1 METRPQI
8 SVVVPVFNSTNV
20 LRKLFSAIED
30 VMSSLNQRFEVIF
43 VDDDSTDGSWRL
55 ILELKKERGEVV
67 RGFRLARNSGQQA
80 ATYCGLLHARGEWV
94 VTLDDDL
101 QPHPREIVKLWAC
114 AQAAQADVIYG
125 VYASLKHGLVHRMGT
140 RLFRMLLRRVSPS
153 FPDGSSFRL
162 IRSDV
167 LQALPTDPRP
177 SVFVDPVLAWRSSE
191 VTSVVVE
198 HSPREA
204 GRSAYSLTALFAL
217 AWILLIT
224 YSTVPLRLM
233 TAVGFLSASVSFGL
247 GLYYLV
253 RKVTIGAQ
261 VGFSASIVTTTF
273 SSGLILLSLGI
284 LGEYISRIH
293 SMSTGEPAFSV
304 KATV

>member
-1 METRPQI
+1 MDTRPQI
-8 SVVVPVFNSTNV
+8 SVVVPVFNGANA
-20 LRKLFSAIED
+20 LRKVFSGIED
-30 VMSSLNQRFEVIF
+30 VMASINRCFEVIF
-43 VDDDSTDGSWRL
+43 VDDGSIDESWRL
-55 ILELKKERGEVV
+55 ILELRRDHGVVV

-80 ATYCGLLHARGEWV
+80 ATYCGLLQARGDWV

-101 QPHPREIVKLWAC
+101 QPHPREIVKLWER
-114 AQAAQADVIYG
+114 AQAGHADVIYG
-125 VYASLKHGLVHRMGT
+125 VYRSLKHGLSHRVGT

-153 FPDGSSFRL
+153 FPDGSSFRM

-167 LQALPTDPRP
+167 LQALPRHPGP
-177 SVFVDPVLAWRSSE
+177 WVFVDPVLAWRTSE

-204 GRSAYSLTALFAL
+204 GRSAYSLTTLIAL
-217 AWILLIT
+217 AWTLLIT

-233 TAVGFLSASVSFGL
+233 AAIGFASASVSFAL

-253 RKVTIGAQ
+253 RKITVGAQ

-293 SMSTGEPAFSV
+293 SMGTGEPAFTV